1 MAVPP
6 PTDRLTFREMA
17 ADDLDAMFGLLG
29 DPAVVWVYPRPY
41 TRDEVRD
48 RIERNRHEYRERG
61 FGLWIV
67 TEGATGAFV
76 GECGLTQ
83 QDFAGTTE
91 IEVAYQLRQEFWG
104 RGLATEAAAACVAFA
119 RDVARLDRIV
129 ALVDPRNDAS
139 KRVAAKIGL
148 AWERDVP
155 VPGKTLGV
163 YAATFDRDRPA
174 GQLATTSPSS

>member
-6 PTDRLTFREMA
+6 PTDRLAFREMA

-29 DPAVVWVYPRPY
+29 DPAVVWVNPRPC
-41 TRDEVRD
+41 TRDEVRAW
-48 RIERNRHEYRERG
+48 IERNRRRYVERG

-67 TEGATGAFV
+67 TERATGAFV

-83 QDFAGTTE
+83 QVFAGSTE
-91 IEVAYQLRQEFWG
+91 IEVAYQLRSEFWG

-119 RDVARLDRIV
+119 RDVASLPRVV
-129 ALVDPRNDAS
+129 ALIDPRNHAS

-148 AWERDVP
+148 AWERDVL

-163 YAATFDRDRPA
+163 YAL
-174 GQLATTSPSS
+174 QLAGDPDAVLRSRQP